1 MCTVLNEEGL
11 HCTLSRK
18 HRVRRTT
25 WIGRR
30 QRSQERKSIHLLATA
45 LGEPKSEKR
54 SSFGP
59 CSLLLQGNHIFH
71 IYCKQAELENTVS
84 LLRVKQACWVFT
96 QSSFHSLHK
105 SMPRS
110 KSFPLH
116 SNCGRNYGAS
126 PAGHCPPLPLHLLL
140 SLSVYKNCKPGN
152 RNLYFS
158 FTTIWYCESMTHSQ
172 GS

>member
-1 MCTVLNEEGL
+1 MYTVLNEGGL

-18 HRVRRTT
+18 HRGRRTT

-84 LLRVKQACWVFT
+84 LLRVNQLAG
-96 QSSFHSLHK
+96 SSH
-105 SMPRS
+105 
-110 KSFPLH
+110 
-116 SNCGRNYGAS
+116 N
-126 PAGHCPPLPLHLLL
+126 LLL
-140 SLSVYKNCKPGN
+140 TAFTSRCPGARASHCTQTVGEIMVLVQLGIAHLCLSTSSCLLVYIKTASLEIELSILVLPPFGTAS
-152 RNLYFS
+152 L
-158 FTTIWYCESMTHSQ
+158 
-172 GS
+172 